1 MFSQVIASEHV
12 IGPESIITTTLAG
25 DNTIQVT
32 TVDSNKDKP
41 MDALAKCIEETLVTG
56 TVDLLVAELLYNQ
69 S

>member
-32 TVDSNKDKP
+32 TVDSGKDKP

>member
-12 IGPESIITTTLAG
+12 IGPESIIAG